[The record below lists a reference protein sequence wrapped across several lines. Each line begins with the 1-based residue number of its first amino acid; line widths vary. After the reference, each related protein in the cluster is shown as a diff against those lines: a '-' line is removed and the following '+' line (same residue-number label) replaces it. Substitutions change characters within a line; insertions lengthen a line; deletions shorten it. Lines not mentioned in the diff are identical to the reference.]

1 MKGVQVVMGEI
12 VNEVKYIDIGDK
24 SYPEDQVTP
33 SIYFEYVKGLK
44 QQVNYAE
51 YDIIID
57 TALKMMEK
65 TKITGQ
71 VNMAKKLT
79 HQVEL
84 ALRELDAAKAG
95 FDIFVNRKD
104 IERYIQK
111 VEKKVIK
118 VIELKNY
125 SREIPDE
132 VIDKIAKA
140 REIFDEL
147 YIVFTDYTNKEA
159 KKVAKA
165 RRDKDPI
172 VFGAFKDTD
181 ESNNSNRPYLED
193 RFFFIAD
200 WVDEKCDLTLE
211 QIVHDVQDTEDRE
224 ITYRVSVDDKDE
236 EAVKKFITSLDEPV
250 EDLEPVSIFAKL
262 KKMLPSPKK
271 EKDETET
278 KTTTTGK
285 KKRGRP
291 RKKKVD
297 DES

>member
-1 MKGVQVVMGEI
+1 MGEI

-200 WVDEKCDLTLE
+200 WIDEKCDLTLE
-211 QIVHDVQDTEDRE
+211 QIVHDVQDAEDRE
-224 ITYRVSVDDKDE
+224 ITYRVSVDAKDE
-236 EAVKKFITSLDEPV
+236 EAVKKFITSLDEPL

-278 KTTTTGK
+278 KATTTG

>member
-140 REIFDEL
+140 RKIFDEL

>member
-1 MKGVQVVMGEI
+1 MGEI

-140 REIFDEL
+140 RKIFDEL

>member
-1 MKGVQVVMGEI
+1 MGEI
-12 VNEVKYIDIGDK
+12 VDEVKYIDIGDK

-51 YDIIID
+51 YDLIID

-71 VNMAKKLT
+71 VSMAKKLT

-132 VIDKIAKA
+132 AIDKIAKA

-211 QIVHDVQDTEDRE
+211 QIVHDVQDSEDRE
-224 ITYRVSVDDKDE
+224 ITYRVSVDARDE

-278 KTTTTGK
+278 KATTTG

-297 DES
+297 DKS